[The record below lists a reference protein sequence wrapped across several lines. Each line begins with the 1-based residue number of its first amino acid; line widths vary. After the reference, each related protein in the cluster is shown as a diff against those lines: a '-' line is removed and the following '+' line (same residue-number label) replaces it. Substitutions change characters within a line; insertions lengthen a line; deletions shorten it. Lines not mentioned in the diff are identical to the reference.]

1 MFRSDFFQKS
11 RDLWYR
17 STGCKLCVLFN
28 THQTACGEEDTAHIL
43 SIATEYRQEAG
54 CGLKVFQVL
63 HWFVLIFFV
72 GLFGGIYLISFK
84 IDIYIV
90 IHIDIVD
97 VLSII
102 C

>member
-1 MFRSDFFQKS
+1 MCLDQIFS
-11 RDLWYR
+11 RKAEICGTDL
-17 STGCKLCVLFN
+17 L

-72 GLFGGIYLISFK
+72 GLFGGIYLISFM
-84 IDIYIV
+84 IDIYIY
-90 IHIDIVD
+90 
-97 VLSII
+97 SNTYRYS
-102 C
+102 